1 MKVRTSTIRIF
12 ITSVIALT
20 ACSCATTAT
29 KVNGRLV
36 SSNEK
41 RTINQAQGLYT
52 AFGALIGAG
61 SGYVEAQIN
70 NRSDEDTANSM
81 IIGAI
86 FGGRIGNGV
95 GNQIGIQAVQQ
106 KRMVQEEKRLLDTL
120 IVQARSYNSKVADYN
135 SRLRNSIRGLERE
148 NLSDPAVRSVVA
160 KRASA
165 ERNYAQ
171 KTINELD
178 STIKAREADSDR
190 VKAGRYRDSYYR
202 ERIALG
208 EQKRSL
214 EESVNRLKRIE
225 ARASS

>member
-12 ITSVIALT
+12 ITSVIAFT
-20 ACSCATTAT
+20 ACSCATTTT

-52 AFGALIGAG
+52 AIGALTGAAV
-61 SGYVEAQIN
+61 GYLDARIH
-70 NRSDEDTANSM
+70 NRSYNST
-81 IIGAI
+81 IISI
-86 FGGRIGNGV
+86 VTGGFVGGTVGNGV
-95 GNQIGIQAVQQ
+95 GNQQGIQAVQQ
-106 KRMVQEEKRLLDTL
+106 KRMVQEEKRVLDTL

-160 KRASA
+160 KRALA

-178 STIKAREADSDR
+178 STIKARKADSDR
-190 VKAGRYRDSYYR
+190 VKAGHYRDSYNN
-202 ERIALG
+202 ERIALTK
-208 EQKRSL
+208 QKSSL
-214 EESVNRLKRIE
+214 EASVSRLKRIE
-225 ARASS
+225 GRASS